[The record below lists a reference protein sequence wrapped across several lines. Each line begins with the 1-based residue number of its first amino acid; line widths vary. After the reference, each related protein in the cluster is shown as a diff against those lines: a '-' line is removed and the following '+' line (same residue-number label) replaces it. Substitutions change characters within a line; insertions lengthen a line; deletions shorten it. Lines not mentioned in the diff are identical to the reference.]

1 MGEVNLE
8 NPILRARG
16 VSKYFGKLKA
26 LDNVDLDIPRGAVTL
41 LIGPNGSGKT
51 TLVNVITGALVAD
64 EGTIEFEGKDITR
77 LPPHERFKLG
87 IVRSYQIPR
96 LFPGLS
102 VLENVLIGRDGN
114 PGEGMVSGI
123 LKGLWEGYE
132 TKATEDALE
141 KLKFLGLLGE
151 AEKKTSELS
160 GGQLKLLEMAR
171 STMSMSPK
179 LILLDEPTAGV
190 IPSLAHEML
199 ALVKRMSVEL
209 GITFLVVEHR
219 LDIAVNYADYAYA
232 LHLGAVVAKGM
243 PKEVM
248 SNPKLVEIYIGD

>member
-1 MGEVNLE
+1 MGQVDLE
-8 NPILRARG
+8 NPILRVRG

-26 LDNVDLDIPRGAVTL
+26 LDNVDLDVPRGAVTL

-51 TLVNVITGALVAD
+51 TLVNVISGVLQPDGGRV
-64 EGTIEFEGKDITR
+64 EFEGRDITG

-96 LFPGLS
+96 LFPSLS

-123 LKGLWEGYE
+123 FRGLWEGHE
-132 TKATEDALE
+132 LKATEDALA
-141 KLKFLGLLGE
+141 KLKFLGLLE
-151 AEKKTSELS
+151 VAEKKTSELS

-171 STMSMSPK
+171 STMSLRPK
-179 LILLDEPTAGV
+179 LILLDEPIAGV
-190 IPSLAHEML
+190 LPSLAHEIL
-199 ALVKRMSVEL
+199 ALVRKMSIEL

-219 LDIAVNYADYAYA
+219 LDIAAQYADYAYA
-232 LHLGAVVAKGM
+232 LHLGSIVAKGT
-243 PKEVM
+243 PQEVM
-248 SNPKLVEIYIGD
+248 TNPKLVEIYIGD

>member
-1 MGEVNLE
+1 MVNLE
-8 NPILRARG
+8 NPILRVTG

-26 LDNVDLDIPRGAVTL
+26 LDNVSVEIPRGAVTL

-51 TLVNVITGALVAD
+51 TLVNVISGALMPD
-64 EGTIEFEGKDITR
+64 SGTVEFEGRDITR

-123 LKGLWEGYE
+123 LKGRWEEYE
-132 TKATEDALE
+132 TRATEDALA
-141 KLKFLGLLGE
+141 KLKFLGLLGV

-171 STMSMSPK
+171 STMSLKPK

-190 IPSLAHEML
+190 VPSLAHEML
-199 ALVKRMSVEL
+199 ALVKKMSVEL

-219 LDIAVNYADYAYA
+219 LDIAANYADYAYA
-232 LHLGAVVAKGM
+232 LHLGSVVARGR

-248 SNPKLVEIYIGD
+248 SDPKLVEIYIGD